1 MKKIIITLNSV
12 TMALKAKKLLEAHG
26 IATRLLK
33 MDTVRI
39 SEGCTHGLEI
49 DYKSFIDA
57 VSILKNRNITYKVD
71 SRSENDLP

>member
-1 MKKIIITLNSV
+1 
-12 TMALKAKKLLEAHG
+12 
-26 IATRLLK
+26 

-71 SRSENDLP
+71 GRSENDLP